1 MSTPPTSRKALVT
14 GASSG
19 IGAATARRLTSEG
32 WQVYAVARRADKLE
46 QLAEQEGIIPVV
58 ADITDPE
65 QVAGVVTRIQDDG
78 GIDTLVNNAGGALGV
93 DSVAQG
99 SLEDWRWMYEV
110 NVLGTLAMVQ
120 AFLPMLRD
128 HGEGTIVNVTSTA
141 AQVAYEGGGGY
152 NAAKFAERALS
163 NALRLEEAEHNI
175 RVVEVLPGMVKT
187 EEFTAKRLRGDT
199 SAAEKVYAGVDKP
212 LLAEDVAEVIAQAVT
227 LPHHINLDQ
236 IVVRPVAQPAQH
248 KVIRRET

>member
-163 NALRLEEAEHNI
+163 NALRLEEAEHNV

>member
-1 MSTPPTSRKALVT
+1 MSTPQTSRKALVT

-32 WQVYAVARRADKLE
+32 WKVYAVARRADKLE

-58 ADITDPE
+58 ADITDAE
-65 QVAGVVTRIQDDG
+65 QVADLVTRIQDDG
-78 GIDTLVNNAGGALGV
+78 GIDTLVNNAGGALGM

-99 SLEDWRWMYEV
+99 SVEDWRWMHEV

-120 AFLPMLRD
+120 AFLPMLRA

-152 NAAKFAERALS
+152 NAAKFAQRALS
-163 NALRLEEAEHNI
+163 NALRLEEAEHNV

-187 EEFTAKRLRGDT
+187 EEFAAKRLRGDT
-199 SAAEKVYAGVDKP
+199 SAAEKVYAGVAKP

-236 IVVRPVAQPAQH
+236 VVVRPVAQAAQH
-248 KVIRRET
+248 KVIRREA

>member
-248 KVIRRET
+248 KVIRREA